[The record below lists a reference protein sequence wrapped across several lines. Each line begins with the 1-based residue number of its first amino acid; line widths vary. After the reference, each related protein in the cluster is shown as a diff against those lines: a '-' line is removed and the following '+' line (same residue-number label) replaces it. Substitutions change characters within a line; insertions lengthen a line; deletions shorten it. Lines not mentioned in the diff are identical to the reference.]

1 MASTRDY
8 YELLG
13 VPRTASEDDLKKAYR
28 KLAMKYHPD
37 RNPGDKTAEAH
48 FKEINEAYSVLSDPE
63 KRRTYDRY
71 GREAFTGAGA
81 GAGFGGF
88 GGFEANVGDIFGDI
102 FEDFFGAST
111 GRARRQRRGTP
122 GADLKYTLEVSLEDV
137 LTGKDAKIK
146 VPHWEE
152 CAACRGTGAKGATAI
167 ATCSTCKGAGQIR
180 FQQGFFAVSR
190 TCSSCHGRGKIITE
204 KCPTCHGERR
214 IQHDRTLS
222 VWIPAGVEDGTNL
235 RLSGKGEPGEGG
247 APPGDLYVVISVK
260 PHPIFTRD
268 GSNLICEA
276 PITFAKAALGGKLE
290 ATTLEGKPVTLK
302 IPPGT
307 PHGKV
312 FKFRGHG
319 LPDIESGSRGDL
331 LVRIRL
337 VVPTH
342 LSARQRELLE
352 EFAKLEGD
360 QVNGEPVGLF
370 EKVKNLFD

>member
-1 MASTRDY
+1 VATPRDY

-13 VPRTASEDDLKKAYR
+13 VPRTASDDDLKNAYR

-37 RNPGDKTAEAH
+37 RNPGDKTAESH
-48 FKEINEAYSVLSDPE
+48 FKDINEAYGVLSDAD

-71 GREAFTGAGA
+71 GPEAFTNAGGGG

-88 GGFEANVGDIFGDI
+88 DANVGDIFNDI

-111 GRARRQRRGTP
+111 GRTRRRRGTA
-122 GADLKYTLEVSLEDV
+122 GADLKYTLEISLEEV

-146 VPHWEE
+146 VPHWED
-152 CAACRGTGAKGATAI
+152 CSACRGTGAKGATAI
-167 ATCSTCKGAGQIR
+167 ATCPDCKGSGQIR

-190 TCSSCHGRGKIITE
+190 TCSKCRGQGRIITE
-204 KCPTCHGERR
+204 PCPTCHGERR
-214 IQHDRTLS
+214 AQHDRTLS

-235 RLSGKGEPGEGG
+235 RLTGKGEPGEGG
-247 APPGDLYVVISVK
+247 APPGDLYVVVAIK

-268 GSNLICEA
+268 GSHLICDA
-276 PITFAKAALGGKLE
+276 PVTFAKAALGGKLE

-302 IPPGT
+302 IPAGT
-307 PHGKV
+307 PPGKV
-312 FKFRGHG
+312 FKLRSHG
-319 LPDIESGSRGDL
+319 LPDMHGGGRGDL

-337 VVPTH
+337 VVPTK
-342 LSARQRELLE
+342 LNARQRELLE
-352 EFAKLEGD
+352 ELATLEGEE
-360 QVNGEPVGLF
+360 VNGEPVGIF

>member
-1 MASTRDY
+1 MAAPRDY

-13 VPRTASEDDLKKAYR
+13 VGRTASDDDLKKAYR

-48 FKEINEAYSVLSDPE
+48 FKEINEAYSVLSDGE

-71 GREAFTGAGA
+71 GPEAFTGGGG

-88 GGFEANVGDIFGDI
+88 DANVGDIFSDI

-111 GRARRQRRGTP
+111 GRARRRRGSP
-122 GADLKYTLEVSLEDV
+122 GADLKYTLEIALEDV

-146 VPHWEE
+146 VPHWED

-167 ATCSTCKGAGQIR
+167 ATCPGCKGAGQIR
-180 FQQGFFAVSR
+180 FQQGFFTVSR
-190 TCSSCHGRGKIITE
+190 TCSQCHGQGRIITE
-204 KCPTCHGERR
+204 PCPTCHGEKRT
-214 IQHDRTLS
+214 QHDRVLS

-235 RLSGKGEPGEGG
+235 RLTGKGEPGEGG
-247 APPGDLYVVISVK
+247 APPGDLYVVMSVQ
-260 PHPIFTRD
+260 PHAIFTRE
-268 GSNLICEA
+268 GANLVCDA
-276 PITFAKAALGGKLE
+276 PVTFAKAAMGGKLE

-302 IPPGT
+302 IPAGT
-307 PHGKV
+307 PPGKV

-319 LPDIESGSRGDL
+319 LPDMHSGGRGDL

-337 VVPTH
+337 VVPTK

-352 EFAKLEGD
+352 ELAKLEGEEVD
-360 QVNGEPVGLF
+360 GEPAGIF
-370 EKVKNLFD
+370 AKVKNLFD